1 MENIANLMP
10 FERRLTAEHYRARN
24 GHGPMVLWFTG
35 LSGAGKSTL
44 AHIVEEALFAKGCYT
59 YLLDA
64 DNLRTG
70 LNSDLGFSDAERRE
84 NIRRVG
90 EVARLFADAGLVV
103 LAAFISP
110 FREDR
115 DRVRA
120 LFQSHEFVEIY
131 VKCDLEVCEAR
142 DPKGLYRKARGGLI
156 PEFTG
161 IDSPYEAPA
170 SPELIV
176 DTAALGIAESVGR
189 IMAYL
194 DSLIAVKPAHA
205 KPQST
210 QRKPTT
216 GMKGM

>member
-1 MENIANLMP
+1 MGNDNLVP
-10 FERRLTAEHYRARN
+10 YLRRLTREHYRARN

-70 LNSDLGFSDAERRE
+70 LNSDLGFSEPERRE

-90 EVARLFADAGLVV
+90 EVARLFTEAGMVV

-115 DRVRA
+115 DRVRS
-120 LFQSHEFVEIY
+120 LFQPHEFVEIY

-161 IDSPYEAPA
+161 IDSPYEEPQSA
-170 SPELIV
+170 ELVV
-176 DTAALGIAESVGR
+176 DTGALGIAESVSS
-189 IMAYL
+189 IMSHLYTL
-194 DSLIAVKPAHA
+194 TTLRS
-205 KPQST
+205 
-210 QRKPTT
+210 T
-216 GMKGM
+216 GMKGIHGITANLNNP